1 MDGVDSSEAGQ
12 IARQHAEKMGFKE
25 VKVIV
30 VENKLFAGQFYFQV
44 IVRADGGLYQLRV
57 YESGTTLGWKP
68 IE

>member
-1 MDGVDSSEAGQ
+1 MDSTEAGE

-30 VENKLFAGQFYFQV
+30 AESKLFAGSFYFQV
-44 IVRADGGLYQLRV
+44 IVKADGGLYQLSV
-57 YESGTTLGWKP
+57 YDSGTTLGWKP